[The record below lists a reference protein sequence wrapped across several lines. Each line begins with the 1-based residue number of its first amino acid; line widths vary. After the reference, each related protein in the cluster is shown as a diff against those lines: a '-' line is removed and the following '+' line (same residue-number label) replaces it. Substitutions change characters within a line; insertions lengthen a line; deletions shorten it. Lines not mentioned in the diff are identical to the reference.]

1 MEENVESRDA
11 VEAAPEVYKVVLE
24 NDRVRV
30 LEVTGVPGTTSSM
43 HGHPDSVM
51 HAVDAA
57 DILVTEPGGEGQ
69 RFELPAGAPFWT
81 PATEH
86 SGENVGTETVRFISV
101 ELK

>member
-1 MEENVESRDA
+1 MESRDA
-11 VEAAPEVYKVVLE
+11 VEAAPEVYKVLVE

-30 LEVTGVPGTTSSM
+30 LEVTGVPGIISPM

-51 HAVDAA
+51 YAVNAA
-57 DILVTEPGGEGQ
+57 EILVTEADGESQ
-69 RFELPAGAPFWT
+69 RIEVPAGATLWT

-86 SGENVGTETVRFISV
+86 SVESVGRETVRFIRV

>member
-1 MEENVESRDA
+1 VESRDA
-11 VEAAPEVYKVVLE
+11 VEAAPEVYKVLLE

-30 LEVTGVPGTTSSM
+30 LEVTGVPGTISPM

-51 HAVDAA
+51 HAFNAA
-57 DILVTEPGGEGQ
+57 DIQVTEADGES
-69 RFELPAGAPFWT
+69 RRVEIPAGATFWN

-86 SGENVGTETVRFISV
+86 SVENVGSETVRFVRV

>member
-1 MEENVESRDA
+1 MERRDA

-30 LEVTGVPGTTSSM
+30 LEVTGVPGVVSPM

-51 HAVDAA
+51 YAVDAA
-57 DILVTEPGGEGQ
+57 EILVTDAAGESN
-69 RFELPAGAPFWT
+69 RFEIPAGATFWN
-81 PATEH
+81 PATVH
-86 SGENVGTETVRFISV
+86 SVENAGSETVRLIRV